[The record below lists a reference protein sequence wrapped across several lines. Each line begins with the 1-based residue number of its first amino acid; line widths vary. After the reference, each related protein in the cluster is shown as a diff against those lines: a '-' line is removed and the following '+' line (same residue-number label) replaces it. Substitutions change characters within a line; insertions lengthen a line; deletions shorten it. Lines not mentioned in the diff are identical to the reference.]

1 MDLKGVLNENPEAK
15 KSKSESIRTHKKP
28 MQLRDIE
35 SRSATN
41 KHHTNIDSEEDIGIL
56 LEKEKQNI
64 YKKKWNKLDQGLKL
78 NRIKLF
84 VDNYEDIN
92 EEQKK
97 QLTDLLIKA
106 CKANKLN
113 RNSDILYDSETCE
126 IKEIKILKRKD
137 DLFTLNIVEVKK
149 KQSTGRS
156 KTNIER
162 LLKS

>member
-1 MDLKGVLNENPEAK
+1 MDLKGVLNETPDTK
-15 KSKSESIRTHKKP
+15 KKQNDSIRTHKKP

-41 KHHTNIDSEEDIGIL
+41 KHHNNIDTEEDIDIL

-84 VDNYEDIN
+84 TENYEGIN
-92 EEQKK
+92 DGQKK
-97 QLTDLLIKA
+97 QLTELLINA

-113 RNSDILYDSETCE
+113 RNSDIIYDNESCE
-126 IKEIKILKRKD
+126 IKEIKILRKNVD
-137 DLFTLNIVEVKK
+137 IFTLNIVEVKK
-149 KQSTGRS
+149 KQSSGRS

-162 LLKS
+162 LLKA